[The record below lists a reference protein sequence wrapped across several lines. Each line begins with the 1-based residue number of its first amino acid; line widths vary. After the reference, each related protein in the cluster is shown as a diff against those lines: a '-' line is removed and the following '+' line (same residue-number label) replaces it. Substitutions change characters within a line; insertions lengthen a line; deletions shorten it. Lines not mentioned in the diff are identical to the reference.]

1 MTTIDKVSWFTGVIV
16 ALAMAST
23 HCGGAVENAT
33 DAQRGVEDDRDAAD
47 SQDAATPPSWCSS
60 LTAMQTD
67 WVTQDHLDPVV
78 ACEERNGKRPA
89 TAYLCETVGSAPT
102 DCVGFVSDNVPNG
115 VAGVIVYCCD

>member
-47 SQDAATPPSWCSS
+47 SQDANHVHRCSYVYDATYSSSGLLSFAGVGDCDVTPPRGQCTPFVPS
-60 LTAMQTD
+60 LAAD
-67 WVTQDHLDPVV
+67 GGAEFVCLSDGPGRFDD
-78 ACEERNGKRPA
+78 AA
-89 TAYLCETVGSAPT
+89 TT
-102 DCVGFVSDNVPNG
+102 FRF
-115 VAGVIVYCCD
+115 